1 MKTKLLFLSLALM
14 TMGEVS
20 EVKADTTIADLT
32 ATNTE
37 STYIHGA
44 VADYNYWTLEGTEG
58 ACGLNNGTNAYIA
71 WFWKK
76 NTTSTLFT
84 TSDKELPV
92 GTYLLSSNLLTWI
105 DQRSTNSLTITNEDG
120 TAGIATNN
128 INVLGIN
135 YTAFYVSEPTKI
147 KITFTVTYNKNGNT
161 TEIAEQVLYTVTAG
175 TTAGDYTTLFAEATT
190 AEIESMLAGMSEA
203 KKALSDLLDTAN
215 ANYTAKESLV
225 GDGLFQMSATLRN
238 ALKAAIDAAQ
248 AVFDNASSTDSD
260 YEAQT
265 TALTEANNAFMT
277 TFNEPDAK
285 KYYYLTISD
294 GAFYINMNGYDA
306 WNNGDLMPVLSTVPY
321 ALQFEAKDAAA
332 NEYYV
337 KNAEGKY
344 YVKGASNYATNVSDE
359 ASTYFIVHL
368 QADGTIQLQSSWQSS
383 YYLTM
388 AAANRKAGSGVG
400 VTNKDFLNI
409 TVTEAAKENV
419 SMFISSSAE
428 WGTFVAPFAVEL
440 TGDLAGV
447 EAYTITTDGTTIT
460 KSGALSTIPANTPVL
475 LHKAGGLSAT
485 NVSGYA
491 QSYWSGL
498 PEYGNLVGFLA
509 AGSAI
514 PASVEEGDTYYV
526 LQKQAEVVGWYKVTS
541 ALTGTANRAYLKVPA
556 AAGGEARQF
565 MPLFGDS
572 ETTAIMSVNTEGIT
586 ANDYYNLNG
595 QRVSQPAK
603 GLYIVGGRKVMV
615 K

>member
-44 VADYNYWTLEGTEG
+44 LADYSYWTLTAG
-58 ACGLNNGTNAYIA
+58 ATGSAGLATSTTTYIA
-71 WFWKK
+71 WFYTK
-76 NTTSTLFT
+76 NTTNTLST
-84 TSDKELPV
+84 TSGEELPV
-92 GTYLLSSNLLTWI
+92 GTYLLSSNLVNWKS
-105 DQRSTNSLTITNEDG
+105 STNTLAITSEDG
-120 TAGIATNN
+120 SAEIATKN
-128 INVLGIN
+128 INVVGKN
-135 YTAFYVSEPTKI
+135 YTAFYVSTAQKV
-147 KITFTVTYNKNGNT
+147 KFTFTVTYGKSSGET
-161 TEIAEQVLYTVTAG
+161 QIGEQVLYTVAQG
-175 TTAGDYTTLFAEATT
+175 TTVGDYTALFAGATT

-203 KKALSDLLDTAN
+203 KKALSDLLATAN
-215 ANYTAKESLV
+215 DNYTSMESLV
-225 GDGLFQMSATLRN
+225 GDGVFQLSATLRN
-238 ALKAAIDAAQ
+238 ALKTAIDDAQ

-260 YEAQT
+260 YETQT
-265 TALTEANNAFMT
+265 EALTAANNAFMT
-277 TFNEPDAK
+277 TYNAPDAE

-306 WNNGDLMPVLSTVPY
+306 WDNGNLMPVLSTVPY
-321 ALQFEAKDAAA
+321 ALQFEAKNAAA

-383 YYLTM
+383 YYLALT
-388 AAANRKAGSGVG
+388 AANRKAGSGVG

-409 TVTEAAKENV
+409 TVTEATTTNA
-419 SMFISSSAE
+419 SMFISSSAD

-440 TGDLAGV
+440 PTGV
-447 EAYTITTDGTTIT
+447 TAYTCTYTEGTLTTTATGSQTV
-460 KSGALSTIPANTPVL
+460 AANTPVL

-498 PEYGNLVGFLA
+498 PESYSLVGTL
-509 AGSAI
+509 SAI
-514 PASVEEGDTYYV
+514 TLPTDGTVYL
-526 LQKQAEVVGWYKVTS
+526 LQKQDDVVGWYQYSSGTIS
-541 ALTGTANRAYLKVPA
+541 STANRAYLKVPA
-556 AAGGEARQF
+556 AAARQF
-565 MPLFGDS
+565 IPLFDDS
-572 ETTAIMSVNTEGIT
+572 ETTGIT
-586 ANDYYNLNG
+586 QVNGEDVKANDYYNLKG
-595 QRVSQPAK
+595 QRVSQPTK